1 METYLLMP
9 IALLLGTIA
18 GTLTGLFPGIHIN
31 LISAILVSSLSLP
44 FISSLPIISLI
55 VFIVSMSI
63 THTFLDFIP
72 SILLGAPE
80 EDSFLSVLP
89 GHQLLKQGRGYEA
102 IILTLY
108 GSISAL
114 LFLPILIPAFI
125 FFLPTVFSSIKL
137 IIPFILV
144 FISVFLICREKDI
157 LLSLLVFVLSGL
169 LVFL

>member
-1 METYLLMP
+1 MILAL
-9 IALLLGTIA
+9 IAALLLGTIA

-89 GHQLLKQGRGYEA
+89 GHQLLKKGRGYEA

-108 GSISAL
+108 G
-114 LFLPILIPAFI
+114 
-125 FFLPTVFSSIKL
+125 
-137 IIPFILV
+137 
-144 FISVFLICREKDI
+144 
-157 LLSLLVFVLSGL
+157 
-169 LVFL
+169 